1 MAEELTSSLAVFSL
15 NDRLHHLVGCRHA
28 VFRSMKLRRREDRTE
43 KTNSSAPS
51 IVDSMQDQEFVEHK
65 RQYEFHAA
73 ALVEART
80 RGDQQ
85 LSQKSARQM
94 LRHLQE
100 MYRLALSYKS

>member
-1 MAEELTSSLAVFSL
+1 
-15 NDRLHHLVGCRHA
+15 
-28 VFRSMKLRRREDRTE
+28 MKLRRREDRTE
-43 KTNSSAPS
+43 RTNSCSAPN
-51 IVDSMQDQEFVEHK
+51 IVDSMQDQEFAEHK
-65 RQYEFHAA
+65 SQYEFHAA

-80 RGDQQ
+80 RGDQK